1 MHDKDAKMEPG
12 MVVGKGQPYRPPS
25 LRVRVYSQ
33 LESSPGSQLS
43 PVNKV
48 VVAVILA
55 SVMLGIAG
63 TEPAV
68 QSSLGLALPIAEL
81 TFGAFFFVELAL
93 RTWAAGVRPEYAGPW
108 GVFRY
113 LTQPLS
119 IVDILVIASLLAPFF
134 GPEFAVLRL
143 LRVVRLIALA
153 KFGRYSSALHRL
165 LRAFAR
171 RRYELLMSLVIACL
185 VFLIAATGMY
195 AIEGNV
201 QPEAFGSIPR
211 ALWWALTTL
220 TTVGYGD
227 VYPVT
232 PLGRM
237 FAGLMAVAGIGLIAM
252 PTGILAA
259 AFTEM
264 GQRGD
269 AADAAIYTDTGTED
283 YENYDGTT

>member
-1 MHDKDAKMEPG
+1 MAAGNGHPQD
-12 MVVGKGQPYRPPS
+12 PPT
-25 LRVRVYSQ
+25 LRERVYAQ
-33 LESSPGSQLS
+33 MESAPGHELS
-43 PVNKV
+43 PINKLV
-48 VVAVILA
+48 VTVILA
-55 SVMLGIAG
+55 SVVVGIAG
-63 TEPAV
+63 TEPTV
-68 QSSLGLALPIAEL
+68 QASLGLALPIVEL
-81 TFGAFFFVELAL
+81 VLGAFFVIELAL
-93 RTWAAGVRPEYAGPW
+93 RTWAASVQPAFAGPR
-108 GVFRY
+108 GMLRY

-119 IVDILVIASLLAPFF
+119 IVDLLVIVSLLAPFF

-153 KFGRYSSALHRL
+153 KFGRYSIALRQL
-165 LRAFAR
+165 MRAFAR
-171 RRYELLMSLVIACL
+171 RRYELLMSLLIAGL
-185 VFLIAATGMY
+185 VFLVAATGMY

-232 PLGRM
+232 PLGRV

-259 AFTEM
+259 AFTEL
-264 GQRGD
+264 GHGD
-269 AADAAIYTDTGTED
+269 DPTEADISTHVGAIDDER
-283 YENYDGTT
+283 

>member
-1 MHDKDAKMEPG
+1 MHDKDAGMETG
-12 MVVGKGQPYRPPS
+12 HGPPS
-25 LRVRVYSQ
+25 LRARVYSQ
-33 LESSPGSQLS
+33 LESSPGNQLS

-55 SVMLGIAG
+55 SVVLGIAG
-63 TEPAV
+63 TEPVV
-68 QSSLGLALPIAEL
+68 QASLGVALPIAEL
-81 TFGAFFFVELAL
+81 ALGAFFLVELVL
-93 RTWAAGVRPEYAGPW
+93 RTWVAGIRPKYAGAK
-108 GVFRY
+108 GMLRY
-113 LTQPLS
+113 LAQPLS
-119 IVDILVIASLLAPFF
+119 IVDILVIVSLLAPFF

-143 LRVVRLIALA
+143 LRIVRLIALV
-153 KFGRYSSALHRL
+153 KFGRYSIALRRL
-165 LRAFAR
+165 MRAFAR
-171 RRYELLMSLVIACL
+171 RRYELLMSLVIAGL
-185 VFLIAATGMY
+185 AFLIAATGMY

-237 FAGLMAVAGIGLIAM
+237 FAGMMAVAGIGLIAM

-264 GQRGD
+264 GQPEE
-269 AADAAIYTDTGTED
+269 AADAGKED
-283 YENYDGTT
+283 HEN